1 MLQFLQLIPH
11 HWVVHSHCIPEV
23 LLLEVAKLAVQF
35 MEVLRELSL
44 TGRGVT
50 DVAGAL
56 RGGEEEVWSGVL

>member
-1 MLQFLQLIPH
+1 M
-11 HWVVHSHCIPEV
+11 HSHCVPEV

-35 MEVLRELSL
+35 VEVLRELSL

-56 RGGEEEVWSGVL
+56 RGGKRRYGVVCCEGVVQ